1 MEVPVGNS
9 GLDLEEDKEE
19 AEESDEDEDVPAEL
33 VRSVVVGEKR
43 PLLCTTGIL
52 YL

>member
-9 GLDLEEDKEE
+9 GLDLEGDKEE
-19 AEESDEDEDVPAEL
+19 AEEGNEDVPSEL

-43 PLLCTTGIL
+43 PFLCTTEIL